1 MGQHHPH
8 SPSPQPLTPCVLDV
22 EFPFPQN
29 GKGRISEI
37 PLSLPGCSVVNYVDV
52 GDTRKAYAWQGA
64 LGSRLCPVYS
74 SAPLPGADHH
84 GTQGNRPC
92 ELYAAQWV
100 GQKARSLEEL
110 VSRSHGIL
118 LRRTVQRGS
127 PFHLTLILLP
137 FPISISI
144 AFHSAPGWQLITPIC
159 LCPLPHV
166 CLPGFAICLRLLLLS

>member
-1 MGQHHPH
+1 MGQHQPH

-37 PLSLPGCSVVNYVDV
+37 PPPPSLPGYPIVCMA
-52 GDTRKAYAWQGA
+52 G
-64 LGSRLCPVYS
+64 CPGVQTVLSYS
-74 SAPLPGADHH
+74 SAPLPGADHQ

-100 GQKARSLEEL
+100 GQKARSLGKW
-110 VSRSHGIL
+110 VSRSHRIL

-127 PFHLTLILLP
+127 PFNLTLILLP

-159 LCPLPHV
+159 LRPLPRV
-166 CLPGFAICLRLLLLS
+166 CLPGFAICLRLLLPS